1 LSGGLADGVAGL
13 TLGGLLLAWGAQAAM
28 PWRLAGLGAAPRQ
41 RGALTLL
48 PLLVAG
54 ALAAFLAI
62 QHYPDAALAQGLY
75 PLGASTVGRVLAVLF
90 AAAALA
96 DALVAAGRRSLE
108 TAGWRLAAGFGAT
121 FLLAATWAAELLRIG
136 EGPVNAPLAFL
147 ALVAL
152 RALVALGA
160 AEALT
165 PGRPLLAVAAGLAL
179 PLYALLLPAPLAR
192 ALAAHGQWLTLAAA
206 ALLLAAARWLPP
218 TLRRPAL
225 LAGALLAGLYLSQA
239 THLSQTLAV
248 PPLPPMR
255 SLPGR

>member
-1 LSGGLADGVAGL
+1 VSGGLADGAAGL
-13 TLGGLLLAWGAQAAM
+13 ALAGLLLAWGAQAEI
-28 PWRLAGLGAAPRQ
+28 PWRLAGLGPAPRQ
-41 RGALTLL
+41 RGALALL

-62 QHYPDAALAQGLY
+62 QAFPDAALTQGLY
-75 PLGASTVGRVLAVLF
+75 PLGASIIGRVLAVLF

-96 DALVAAGRRSLE
+96 EALVAAGRRSLDV
-108 TAGWRLAAGFGAT
+108 TGWRLASAFGAT

-136 EGPVNAPLAFL
+136 EGPVNTPLAFL

-152 RALVALGA
+152 RALIALGA
-160 AEALT
+160 GEALT

-225 LAGALLAGLYLSQA
+225 LGGALLAGLYFSQA

-248 PPLPPMR
+248 PPLPPIR